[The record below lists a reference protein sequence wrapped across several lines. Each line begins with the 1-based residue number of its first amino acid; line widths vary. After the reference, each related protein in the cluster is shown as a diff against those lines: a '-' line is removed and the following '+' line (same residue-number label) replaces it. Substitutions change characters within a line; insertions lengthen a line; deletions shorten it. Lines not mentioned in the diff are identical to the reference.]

1 MKPTRLATLLVWG
14 ATALA
19 SQTPPA
25 APAPKPAA
33 APVTKPASPQAVT
46 PPTDE
51 ERVAKLRELV
61 EASEKA
67 LEAEDEDTAFDRA
80 DEAEVLVA
88 DWDQALLQRPDVQI
102 LLERLKGVQN
112 QVPADA
118 TPEAPGAP
126 DASQAPPSDSDEGL
140 KEQGQVTILK
150 GTDLSSELAKVQAAE
165 KGATYDFPID
175 LNDKVLTWVRLFTT
189 DKRGYMERT
198 LSRGAAYFPMI
209 RQVFA
214 EEGIP
219 QDLAYLGVVESGY
232 INKARSYARAVGMWQ
247 FMPSTGRLFGLK
259 INRWVDERRDPV
271 KATHAAARYLR
282 RLYEL
287 SGDWYLALVGYN
299 AGPLTTQKAQ
309 TNLGTS
315 NFWDMYRSPYLRNQ
329 TKNYVPEL
337 CAAILIARNPDRYGF
352 QEVSDAPFVYETV
365 QVRSATNLRTIARS
379 AGVSEAV
386 IKDLNPQLLRG
397 STPPGA
403 YEVRVPV
410 GKGLETQRRLGGL
423 PAEKVEG
430 SRTYRIR
437 KGDTPEKVARRF
449 KVDPQDL
456 LEVNHLSA
464 AGFRAGRRIEIPAP
478 GDSAPETRVEAER
491 PLPPP
496 ALPPP
501 VAQQPTPAP
510 STQGPLEP
518 IPPVP
523 GATNRAPDATPESG
537 PYIAQPGDSLARISR
552 AQGVSF
558 SELVRLNPAAV
569 KHLAVGDTVI
579 LPGAGQ
585 PGEPAAPPV
594 SKSERPRYHR
604 VEPGETLSTIA
615 ERYHLGLSQLKR
627 WNGLRSTRI
636 RAGQRLRLTPR

>member
-14 ATALA
+14 VTAFA

-25 APAPKPAA
+25 SKPPVQQPPAKAGAEVQSAP
-33 APVTKPASPQAVT
+33 

-61 EASEKA
+61 VAAEKA
-67 LEAEDEDTAFDRA
+67 LEAEDEDTAFDRS

-112 QVPADA
+112 QVPQDGE
-118 TPEAPGAP
+118 PEPTGQ
-126 DASQAPPSDSDEGL
+126 QAPAQASEPDEGL

-150 GTDLSSELAKVQAAE
+150 GSDLTSEQARVQAAE
-165 KGATYDFPID
+165 QGATYDFPID

-232 INKARSYARAVGMWQ
+232 LNKARSYARAVGMWQ

-352 QEVSDAPFVYETV
+352 SETSDAPFVYETV
-365 QVRSATNLRTIARS
+365 QVHSTTSLRTIARS

-386 IKDLNPQLLRG
+386 IHDLNPQLLRG

-410 GKGLETQRRLGGL
+410 GRGLETQRRLGGL
-423 PAEKVEG
+423 PVGKIEG
-430 SRTYRIR
+430 FKTYKIR
-437 KGDTPEKVARRF
+437 KDDTPEKVARRF

-456 LEVNHLSA
+456 LEVNHLGA
-464 AGFRAGRRIEIPAP
+464 AGFKAGRRIEIPPPGEPAP
-478 GDSAPETRVEAER
+478 APR
-491 PLPPP
+491 PMRE
-496 ALPPP
+496 P
-501 VAQQPTPAP
+501 VAAPAP
-510 STQGPLEP
+510 QPPLAT
-518 IPPVP
+518 IPAIP
-523 GATNRAPDATPESG
+523 GATIQAPDATQPG
-537 PYIAQPGDSLARISR
+537 GTYRAQPGDTLAKISR
-552 AQGVSF
+552 AKGVSF
-558 SELVRLNPAAV
+558 SELIRLNPAAV
-569 KHLAVGDTVI
+569 DHLAVGDEVI
-579 LPGAGQ
+579 LPGGAAS
-585 PGEPAAPPV
+585 EESAPAPV
-594 SKSERPRYHR
+594 KSERPRFHR
-604 VEPGETLSTIA
+604 VQRGETLSSIA
-615 ERYHLGLSQLKR
+615 ERFGLRVEELRR
-627 WNGLRSTRI
+627 WNGLHSSRI
-636 RAGQRLRLTPR
+636 RVGQRLRLSAR

>member
-1 MKPTRLATLLVWG
+1 MKPTRLAALLIWG
-14 ATALA
+14 VTAFA
-19 SQTPPA
+19 SQATPASKPVAQAVPPKADPA
-25 APAPKPAA
+25 A
-33 APVTKPASPQAVT
+33 QAT
-46 PPTDE
+46 PPPTDE

-61 EASEKA
+61 VEAEKA
-67 LEAEDEDTAFDRA
+67 LEAEDEDAAFDRS

-112 QVPADA
+112 QVPQDGEPQAADQTQPQA
-118 TPEAPGAP
+118 QEPEA
-126 DASQAPPSDSDEGL
+126 GL
-140 KEQGQVTILK
+140 KEPGQVTILK
-150 GTDLSSELAKVQAAE
+150 GSDLTSEQARVQAAE
-165 KGATYDFPID
+165 SGATYDFPID

-232 INKARSYARAVGMWQ
+232 INKAKSYARAVGMWQ

-282 RLYEL
+282 RLYET

-352 QEVSDAPFVYETV
+352 QEASDAPFVYETV
-365 QVRSATNLRTIARS
+365 QVRSATNLRTIARA

-386 IKDLNPQLLRG
+386 IHDLNPQLLRG
-397 STPPGA
+397 STPPGP

-410 GKGLETQRRLGGL
+410 GKGLEAQRRLGGL
-423 PAEKVEG
+423 PA
-430 SRTYRIR
+430 R
-437 KGDTPEKVARRF
+437 KGNLPEADTGDERG
-449 KVDPQDL
+449 
-456 LEVNHLSA
+456 SA
-464 AGFRAGRRIEIPAP
+464 AERRRIEAPVPQPAP
-478 GDSAPETRVEAER
+478 VAPLDAI
-491 PLPPP
+491 PPIP
-496 ALPPP
+496 GGR
-501 VAQQPTPAP
+501 TPA
-510 STQGPLEP
+510 S
-518 IPPVP
+518 
-523 GATNRAPDATPESG
+523 AAAAPASDRTYHAKT
-537 PYIAQPGDSLARISR
+537 GDTLARISR

-558 SELVRLNPAAV
+558 AELVRLNPEAA

-579 LPGAGQ
+579 LPFGA
-585 PGEPAAPPV
+585 EEAPR
-594 SKSERPRYHR
+594 SERPRFHR
-604 VEPGETLSTIA
+604 VQSGETLSSIA
-615 ERYHLGLSQLKR
+615 ERYRLNPAELKR
-627 WNGLRSTRI
+627 WNGLRTTRI
-636 RAGQRLRLTPR
+636 RAGQRLRLAPR